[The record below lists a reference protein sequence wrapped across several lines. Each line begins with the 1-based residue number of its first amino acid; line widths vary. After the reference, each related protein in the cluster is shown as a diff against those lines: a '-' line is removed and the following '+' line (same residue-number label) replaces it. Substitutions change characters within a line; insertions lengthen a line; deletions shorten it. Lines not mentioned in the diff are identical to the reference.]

1 MKRRILHIGAWG
13 RNWGDHA
20 IKYAMRRS
28 LDAAFTARRVEVVE
42 WEYADIQETDF
53 DGFDFSP
60 FDLVIVGGGGLLWDK
75 PELKSYTGWQ
85 WRIPAEQL
93 LEIRAPLVLYGLG
106 WTRFP
111 YHDPTGSEVMWTHLR
126 ITASKAALFSVRNRE
141 TRDLLRQHGIPKV
154 DHIPDPAIDLG
165 DSSGTWAVEDGVKMI
180 GLCWASDKPEMRFG
194 NQTRYDH
201 WLECYAAYLKA
212 VTEKTGH
219 TVLMVEHIGGMDD
232 AAHDIFKSYMG
243 DRFISY
249 QNHIGAAKLADDGR
263 PLTENVPEYFGV
275 YDNCDAVFSSR
286 KHGIWIPAGKSVPTI
301 GFGLL
306 DEVGW
311 TMRSVGLGRFNF
323 SPVDIEVM
331 PKVAAAAL
339 TDVMDAAPGVYER
352 SLPPLHRALNR
363 FNRKVAGLL

>member
-28 LDAAFTARRVEVVE
+28 LNSAFSARQLGAD

-53 DGFDFSP
+53 DDFDFSP

-93 LEIRAPLVLYGLG
+93 LEIEPPLVLYGLG
-106 WTRFP
+106 WTRFS

-126 ITASKAALFSVRNRE
+126 IAASKAALLSVRNRE
-141 TRDLLRQHGIPKV
+141 TRDLLRQHGIAKV
-154 DHIPDPAIDLG
+154 DHIPDPAINLG
-165 DSSGTWAVEDGVKMI
+165 TPVGSINIGCKLI

-201 WLECYAAYLKA
+201 WLECYAKYLKT
-212 VTEKTGH
+212 VIEQTGYGII
-219 TVLMVEHIGGMDD
+219 MIEHVADIDD
-232 AAHDIFKSYMG
+232 AAHDVFKSYMG

-249 QNHIGAAKLADDGR
+249 QNYIGATRLADNGQ
-263 PLTENVPEYFGV
+263 PLTENVPEFFGV

-286 KHGIWIPAGKSVPTI
+286 KHGIWIPAGKSVPTL

-306 DEVGW
+306 EEVGW

-323 SPVDIEVM
+323 TPVDIEVM

-339 TDVMDAAPGVYER
+339 TDVLDAAPGVYER
-352 SLPPLHRALNR
+352 SLPPLHRALDR
-363 FNRKVAGLL
+363 FNRKVAALL